1 MTQDLLAYLVDRAME
16 DPRLDGM
23 QPVIEKEILHYDIL
37 YALEQ
42 GGFLEDLVFQGGT
55 ALRLCHGAPR
65 FSEDIDFTG
74 GPDFTAARLAELDS
88 HLNDYLSRRY
98 RLETIIRPPTDVL
111 GTPDVSRPVIS
122 RWRINVVT
130 RPASPHIPRQRIH
143 LEVCNVPSYVS
154 ELMPLK
160 RNYDFLPDGYEDM
173 VIRVE
178 TKEEIFADK
187 LVAFPAMLPRYTR
200 WRDIWDMRWLMRQGV
215 PANTGMVEAKIADY
229 RIEGFAGLLETA
241 SQRMTGLVN
250 SQEFGD
256 QMDRFLTEPAARTTV
271 RQPGWRDVVARELQE
286 TLSGLAQQLARRQA
300 V

>member
-1 MTQDLLAYLVDRAME
+1 MTQGLLAYLVDRAME
-16 DPRLDGM
+16 DSRLNGM
-23 QPVIEKEILHYDIL
+23 QLVIEKEILRYDIL
-37 YALEQ
+37 FALEQ
-42 GGFLEDLVFQGGT
+42 GGFLEDLVFRGGT

-74 GPDFTAARLAELDS
+74 GPDFTTARLAELDG

-98 RLETIIRPPTDVL
+98 RLETIIRPPIEVP

-143 LEVCNVPSYVS
+143 LEVCNVPSYAS

-187 LVAFPAMLPRYTR
+187 LVTFPATLARYAR

-215 PANTGMVEAKIADY
+215 PVNAGMVEAKIADY

-241 SQRMTGLVN
+241 SECMTELVN
-250 SQEFGD
+250 SQEFVD
-256 QMDRFLTEPAARTTV
+256 QMDRFLTEPAARSTI

-286 TLSGLAQQLARRQA
+286 ILIVLAQQLAQRQT